1 MTPGTLSCAIA
12 PDGRALVVHAL
23 HLDDAEALVAQ
34 IKERY
39 EKPLK
44 EIFE

>member
-12 PDGRALVVHAL
+12 PDGRSLVVHAL

-34 IKERY
+34 IKQRY
-39 EKPLK
+39 EAPLK